1 MFDFVITHNQRR
13 KPTGLFFV
21 SAQAS
26 CIIHILM
33 LVVLIENPW
42 ILKGGIYR
50 HFRGLILS
58 TNKTEAFTPDTEDE
72 NYRVIAV
79 LRPMTA
85 PPADVLNKLIYDWD
99 NPPKEEEEPPVR
111 VRWGNDEKTAPDENI
126 KITSTNEAK
135 PAPAPAGN
143 ENASDLAGGLKDT
156 VSGPAGTAE
165 AASSESG
172 ATVLETAGKKEAK
185 TPLQESSPEEDVAL
199 NVAPARIPDTL
210 PPPEQTRTPEN
221 IKIFENEQQAI
232 DHRGESGLFD
242 APPGYPLK
250 EYASMIKQRVTERWL
265 IPSNLRD
272 MKGHITIVF
281 FIDRNGQN
289 FDARIVESSGNHSLD
304 TTALSAIIRSSPF
317 PPLPQGFPG
326 DHIGV
331 KYIFIREPQ

>member
-1 MFDFVITHNQRR
+1 MFDFAISHNQRQ
-13 KPTGLFFV
+13 KPTARFFV
-21 SAQAS
+21 SAAVS
-26 CIIHILM
+26 CILHLLM

-50 HFRGLILS
+50 HFRGLVLS
-58 TNKTEAFTPDTEDE
+58 IDKTSEPTPDTEDE

-85 PPADVLNKLIYDWD
+85 PSPDTLNKLIYDWD
-99 NPPKEEEEPPVR
+99 NPPKEEDEPAAR
-111 VRWGNDEKTAPDENI
+111 TRWGNDEKTALDEDI
-126 KITSTNEAK
+126 KISSTIETE
-135 PAPAPAGN
+135 PAPAPAGS
-143 ENASDLAGGLKDT
+143 EDASDLAGSLEDT
-156 VSGPAGTAE
+156 VSEPAGTAE
-165 AASSESG
+165 APSSESAG
-172 ATVLETAGKKEAK
+172 VVLETGDKKEAM
-185 TPLQESSPEEDVAL
+185 TPVEESSIEEDVAL
-199 NVAPARIPDTL
+199 NVAPARIPDTI
-210 PPPEQTRTPEN
+210 PPPEKTRAPED

-232 DHRGESGLFD
+232 DSRGESGIF
-242 APPGYPLK
+242 GGQGWPLK

-272 MKGHITIVF
+272 MEGHITIVF

-304 TTALSAIIRSSPF
+304 TTALSAIIRSNPF

>member
-1 MFDFVITHNQRR
+1 MFDFAISHNQRR
-13 KPTGLFFV
+13 KPTGCFFV
-21 SAQAS
+21 SATVS

-33 LVVLIENPW
+33 LVVLIQNPW

-58 TNKTEAFTPDTEDE
+58 TNKTAEFTPDTEDE
-72 NYRVIAV
+72 NYRVVAV

-85 PPADVLNKLIYDWD
+85 PSADILNKLIYDWD
-99 NPPKEEEEPPVR
+99 NPPKEEDEPHAR
-111 VRWGNDEKTAPDENI
+111 IRWGNDEKTALDEDI
-126 KITSTNEAK
+126 KITSTVETK

-143 ENASDLAGGLKDT
+143 EDASDLAGSLKDT
-156 VSGPAGTAE
+156 VSEPAGTTE
-165 AASSESG
+165 APSSESAG
-172 ATVLETAGKKEAK
+172 MVPETADKKEAM
-185 TPLQESSPEEDVAL
+185 TSLQESSPEEDVAL

-210 PPPEQTRTPEN
+210 PAPEQTSTPQN

-242 APPGYPLK
+242 APPGWPLK

-272 MKGHITIVF
+272 MEGHITIVF

>member
-1 MFDFVITHNQRR
+1 MFDFAISHNQRQ
-13 KPTGLFFV
+13 KPTRRFFV
-21 SAQAS
+21 SAAVS
-26 CIIHILM
+26 CILHLLM

-50 HFRGLILS
+50 HFRGLVLS
-58 TNKTEAFTPDTEDE
+58 INKNAEFPPDTEDE
-72 NYRVIAV
+72 DYRIVAV
-79 LRPMTA
+79 LKPMAA
-85 PPADVLNKLIYDWD
+85 PSADTLNKLIYDWD
-99 NPPKEEEEPPVR
+99 NPPKEEDEPPAR
-111 VRWGNDEKTAPDENI
+111 TRWGNDEKTASDEDI
-126 KITSTNEAK
+126 KISSTVETK
-135 PAPAPAGN
+135 PPPAPAGN
-143 ENASDLAGGLKDT
+143 DDASDLAGSLEDT
-156 VSGPAGTAE
+156 VSEPAGTAE
-165 AASSESG
+165 APSSESAG
-172 ATVLETAGKKEAK
+172 AMLETADEKEAMN
-185 TPLQESSPEEDVAL
+185 QVEESSPEADVAL
-199 NVAPARIPDTL
+199 NVTPARIPDTI

-232 DHRGESGLFD
+232 DSRGESGIF
-242 APPGYPLK
+242 GGQGWPLK
-250 EYASMIKQRVTERWL
+250 EYASMIKKRVTESWL

-272 MKGHITIVF
+272 MEGHITIVF

>member
-1 MFDFVITHNQRR
+1 MFDFAISHNQRR
-13 KPTGLFFV
+13 KPTVRFFV
-21 SAQAS
+21 SAAVS
-26 CIIHILM
+26 CILHFLM

-50 HFRGLILS
+50 HFRGLVLS
-58 TNKTEAFTPDTEDE
+58 TNKTAEFTPDTEDE

-85 PPADVLNKLIYDWD
+85 PSADILNKLTYDWD
-99 NPPKEEEEPPVR
+99 NPPKEEEETPAR
-111 VRWGNDEKTAPDENI
+111 IRWGNDEKTALDEDI
-126 KITSTNEAK
+126 KISSTVETK
-135 PAPAPAGN
+135 PEPAPAGN
-143 ENASDLAGGLKDT
+143 DDASDLAGNLENT
-156 VSGPAGTAE
+156 VSGPAGTSE
-165 AASSESG
+165 APSSESAG
-172 ATVLETAGKKEAK
+172 TVLETAGKKEAM
-185 TPLQESSPEEDVAL
+185 TPVEESSPEEDVAL
-199 NVAPARIPDTL
+199 NVTPARIPDTI
-210 PPPEQTRTPEN
+210 PPPEKTRTLEN

-242 APPGYPLK
+242 APPGWPLK
-250 EYASMIKQRVTERWL
+250 EYASMIKKRVTERWL

-272 MKGHITIVF
+272 MEGHITIVF

-289 FDARIVESSGNHSLD
+289 FGARIVESSGNHSLD
-304 TTALSAIIRSSPF
+304 TTALSAIIRSNPF

>member
-1 MFDFVITHNQRR
+1 MFDFVISHNQRR
-13 KPTGLFFV
+13 KLTGRFFV
-21 SAQAS
+21 SATVS

-58 TNKTEAFTPDTEDE
+58 TNKTEEFTPDTEDE
-72 NYRVIAV
+72 NYRVVAV

-85 PPADVLNKLIYDWD
+85 PSADILNKLIYDWD
-99 NPPKEEEEPPVR
+99 NPPKEEDEPPAR
-111 VRWGNDEKTAPDENI
+111 IRWGNDEKTALDEDI
-126 KITSTNEAK
+126 KITSTVETK
-135 PAPAPAGN
+135 PAPAPAGT
-143 ENASDLAGGLKDT
+143 EDAADLAGSLKDT
-156 VSGPAGTAE
+156 ASGPAGTAE
-165 AASSESG
+165 AQSSESAG
-172 ATVLETAGKKEAK
+172 MVLETTDKKEAM
-185 TPLQESSPEEDVAL
+185 TPLEESSPEENVAL
-199 NVAPARIPDTL
+199 NVTPARIPDTI
-210 PPPEQTRTPEN
+210 PPPERTDTPEN

-232 DHRGESGLFD
+232 DHRGESGIFG
-242 APPGYPLK
+242 AQGWPLK

-265 IPSNLRD
+265 IPSNLRN
-272 MKGHITIVF
+272 MEGHITIVF